1 MVSSVLARRIKSL
14 ELLAFPKM
22 PMLILHCY
30 EFPSDEQ
37 VALIAD
43 AERKG
48 QRVIMYGNKYAW
60 CWISGDDKTPPWEE
74 NNSAYDYVRGAA

>member
-1 MVSSVLARRIKSL
+1 STLAKRIRSL
-14 ELLAFPKM
+14 ELLANPKM

-37 VALIAD
+37 LAQIAD

-74 NNSAYDYVRGAA
+74 NNSDYDFNRALA